1 MDYSVADLVR
11 LGPRAQQQAMAQ
23 IMAREAEKTRG
34 AEEEKKK
41 KGSKYHAEKA
51 SRGDLTFDSKKE
63 ARRYDELM
71 LMKQAGMIRDLKLQ
85 VRFCL
90 IEGFKTT
97 EGVKHN
103 GEYYVA
109 DFVYERKTVP
119 DCNGDV
125 HWLKVVE
132 DVKGYRTQ
140 VYRNKAK
147 LFRERYG
154 FSITEV

>member
-1 MDYSVADLVR
+1 MGYSVADLAR
-11 LGPRAQQQAMAQ
+11 LGPKAQQQAMAQ
-23 IMAREAEKTRG
+23 IMAREAEKTKA
-34 AEEEKKK
+34 AEEGKKK

-51 SRGDLTFDSKKE
+51 SRGELIFDSKKE

-71 LMKQAGMIRDLKLQ
+71 LLRQAGMIRDLKLQ

-90 IEGFKTT
+90 IEGFKTP

-109 DFVYERKTVP
+109 DFVYERKTAP

-132 DVKGYRTQ
+132 DAKGYRTQ

>member
-1 MDYSVADLVR
+1 MGYSVADLAR
-11 LGPRAQQQAMAQ
+11 LGTKAQQQAMAQ
-23 IMAREAEKTRG
+23 IMAREAEKTKA
-34 AEEEKKK
+34 AEEEKKRK
-41 KGSKYHAEKA
+41 SSKYHAEKTR
-51 SRGDLTFDSKKE
+51 RGELTFDSQAE

-90 IEGFKTT
+90 IEGFKTP

-109 DFVYERKTVP
+109 DFVYERKTAP
-119 DCNGDV
+119 DCDGDV

>member
-1 MDYSVADLVR
+1 MGYSVADLAR
-11 LGPRAQQQAMAQ
+11 LGPKAQQQAMAQ
-23 IMAREAEKTRG
+23 IMAREAEKTKA

-41 KGSKYHAEKA
+41 KSSKYHAEKS

-71 LMKQAGMIRDLKLQ
+71 LMQNAGMIRNLKLQ

-90 IEGFKTT
+90 IEGYTTT
-97 EGVKHN
+97 ENVKHK

-109 DFVYERKTVP
+109 DFVYERKTAP

-132 DVKGYRTQ
+132 DAKGYRTQ

-147 LFRERYG
+147 LFREKFG

>member
-1 MDYSVADLVR
+1 MGYSVADLAR
-11 LGPRAQQQAMAQ
+11 LGPKAQQQAMAQ
-23 IMAREAEKTRG
+23 IMAREAEKTKA
-34 AEEEKKK
+34 AEEEKKRK
-41 KGSKYHAEKA
+41 SSKYHAEKS

-71 LMKQAGMIRDLKLQ
+71 LMKQAGMIQDLKLQ

-90 IEGFKTT
+90 IEGFKTP

-109 DFVYERKTVP
+109 DFVYERKTAP

-147 LFRERYG
+147 MFREKFG